1 MSKGSTASNV
11 LRRGAV
17 AGVAGTVVMTAFQQ
31 FVEMPITGRSD
42 SYAPADFAEK
52 VFRLAPGTPAARRR
66 LNNATHL
73 ALGTMWGAAYALAA
87 RAGLGGP
94 RAVAVVFATV
104 YAGDVLLNTALGLY
118 RPQDWS
124 GEDWAVDVIDKL
136 VQAASTGA
144 IFERFLDP
152 ARPS

>member
-1 MSKGSTASNV
+1 VSEASTVTN
-11 LRRGAV
+11 LLGRGAV
-17 AGVAGTVVMTAFQQ
+17 AGVAGTVVMTAFQK

-42 SYAPADFAEK
+42 SYAPAQLAEK
-52 VFRLAPGTPAARRR
+52 VFRLHPGTPASRRR

-73 ALGTMWGAAYALAA
+73 ALGAMWGVAYALAA

-94 RAVAVVFATV
+94 RAVAAVFVTV

-118 RPQDWS
+118 RLQEWS
-124 GEDWAVDVIDKL
+124 GQDWAVDVIDKL
-136 VQAASTGA
+136 VQGASTGA
-144 IFERFLDP
+144 LFERFLGP